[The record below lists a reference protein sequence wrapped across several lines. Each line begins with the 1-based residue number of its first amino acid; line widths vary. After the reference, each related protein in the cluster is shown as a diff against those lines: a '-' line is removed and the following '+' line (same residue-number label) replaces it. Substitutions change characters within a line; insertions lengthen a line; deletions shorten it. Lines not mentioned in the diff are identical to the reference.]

1 MNTNVNPGAMPPAA
15 ADSTAATAAALS
27 SEDMNKLAEFA
38 KEQAQRVMKK
48 IPLLGPVTWLM
59 MQQGATRHTLLSEL
73 EWRVLPPLV
82 LDQAKLYLRETAPVA
97 YVSWAKLSPAVV
109 ERYKMSPH
117 HLSASDWNSGDQVW
131 IIDLFAP
138 FGGAQEVMKELREK
152 MFAGQPLHQLIPDTL
167 GQAKTFTWPAVA

>member
-1 MNTNVNPGAMPPAA
+1 MNTNVIPDAVPPVA
-15 ADSTAATAAALS
+15 ADRAVATAALS
-27 SEDMNKLAEFA
+27 SEEMSKLADFA
-38 KEQAQRVMKK
+38 REQAQRVMKK

-82 LDQAKLYLRETAPVA
+82 LDQAKLYLRKSAPVA

-109 ERYKMSPH
+109 ERYKTSPH
-117 HLSASDWNSGDQVW
+117 HLSAADWNSGDQVW

-138 FGGAQEVMKELREK
+138 FGGVQEVMKELREK
-152 MFAGQPLHQLIPDTL
+152 MFVGQPLHQLIPDTA
-167 GQAKTFTWPAVA
+167 GQAKTFTWPAVT

>member
-1 MNTNVNPGAMPPAA
+1 MNTNVNPDAVPPVA
-15 ADSTAATAAALS
+15 ADRAVATAALS
-27 SEDMNKLAEFA
+27 SEEMSKLADFA
-38 KEQAQRVMKK
+38 REQAQRVMKK

-82 LDQAKLYLRETAPVA
+82 LDQAKLYLRESAPVA

-109 ERYKMSPH
+109 ERYKTSPH
-117 HLSASDWNSGDQVW
+117 HLSAADWNSGDQVW

-138 FGGAQEVMKELREK
+138 FGGVQEVMKELREK
-152 MFAGQPLHQLIPDTL
+152 MFVGQPLHQLIPDTA
-167 GQAKTFTWPAVA
+167 GQAKTFTWPAVT